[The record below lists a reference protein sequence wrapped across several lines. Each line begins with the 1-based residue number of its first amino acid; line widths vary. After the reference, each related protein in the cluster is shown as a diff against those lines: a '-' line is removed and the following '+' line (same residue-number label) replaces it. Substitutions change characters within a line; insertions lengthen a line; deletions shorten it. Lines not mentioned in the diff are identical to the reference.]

1 MPKLEAKKGDFA
13 KIWQKLGGE
22 GEGEQPPGHAFQ
34 IIIILFDRL
43 SVIRHDGKVKAGAYN
58 CADHCTSHPF
68 TCLANHY
75 LKCSFQPVSFTCQKF
90 MSFARPSNFHKVKS
104 CMYMWG
110 RTYLRFQNDVLMKRQ
125 HDLCQV
131 YGFSNGISIGAK

>member
-1 MPKLEAKKGDFA
+1 MPKLEAKKE
-13 KIWQKLGGE
+13 ILQKFGKNWGGGQE
-22 GEGEQPPGHAFQ
+22 PPSHAFQ

-58 CADHCTSHPF
+58 YADLCTSHPF

-75 LKCSFQPVSFTCQKF
+75 LKCSFQPVSFTCQKL
-90 MSFARPSNFHKVKS
+90 MSFARPSNFHEVKS
-104 CMYMWG
+104 CMYIWG

-125 HDLCQV
+125 HDPCRV
-131 YGFSNGISIGAK
+131 FGHGISIGAK